1 MKGWLSKPGAGWW
14 RSEHGVRGGYKVA
27 LVLILSFLIIPCL
40 IAIPFGLV
48 FDVLVKFLPLHINAD
63 VNLTSHLPKALSK
76 TQFDSQMNYLIHAL
90 KDFLAS
96 ILMFVCVMLSLLIM
110 SRLEGRSIWSYFF
123 NRRGGFKFALIGFA
137 CPFVVLSPVVVLIIK
152 SHHANDIIYFVS
164 VFTIFLTCAIIG
176 FQEEFL
182 FRGYIQKNLMY
193 SIGFFPAL
201 VVSSLLFG
209 LAHVPNLSYAAI
221 MHQPLETFGYGFEH
235 FCTGVLLCVGL
246 RQTGTLWWPIGF
258 HAAWD
263 FILAW
268 FKPSALL
275 KTHLVSSAH
284 HGFEIIFLFG
294 VFQLI
299 LAGLFFIVKRAP
311 RESLGLTAS

>member
-14 RSEHGVRGGYKVA
+14 RSEYGVRVGYKIA
-27 LVLILSFLIIPCL
+27 LVLILSFLIIPIL
-40 IAIPFGLV
+40 VSIPIGIIYGV
-48 FDVLVKFLPLHINAD
+48 FLKILPSHINVD
-63 VNLTSHLPKALSK
+63 SNLISHLTKALSN
-76 TQFDSQMNYLIHAL
+76 TQFESQMNYLIHTL
-90 KDFLAS
+90 QGFLTS
-96 ILMFVCVMLSLLIM
+96 ILSFVCVMLSLLIM

-123 NRRGGFKFALIGFA
+123 NRRGGFKFALIGFV
-137 CPFVVLSPVVVLIIK
+137 CPFVILSPVVVLIIK
-152 SHHANDIIYFVS
+152 SHHVNDIIYFVS

-176 FQEEFL
+176 FIEEFL
-182 FRGYIQKNLMY
+182 FRGYIQKNLMC

-235 FCTGVLLCVGL
+235 FCSGVLLCVGL

-263 FILAW
+263 FILTW
-268 FKPSALL
+268 FKPSVLL